1 MEIMLLLA
9 FCLALAI
16 ASRLSSKY
24 HRDAMKSVS
33 GSPTKLFEHHL
44 MSHAASVIMHF
55 VSKQKDIIEDTLTW
69 SVDSLQ
75 SNLTVIINNCR
86 SGNIKVYK

>member
-1 MEIMLLLA
+1 MEITPLLA

-24 HRDAMKSVS
+24 NRDAKKSVS
-33 GSPTKLFEHHL
+33 GSPTKLLEHHL
-44 MSHAASVIMHF
+44 MGHTASVIMHF
-55 VSKQKDIIEDTLTW
+55 VSKQKDIIEDTFKLAW

-86 SGNIKVYK
+86 SGNIK

>member
-1 MEIMLLLA
+1 MEITPLLA
-9 FCLALAI
+9 FCLALDI

-24 HRDAMKSVS
+24 KRDAKKSIS
-33 GSPTKLFEHHL
+33 GSPTKPLEHHHL
-44 MSHAASVIMHF
+44 MGHAASVIMHF

-86 SGNIKVYK
+86 SGNIK